1 MSVNVSV
8 TVKERDGKRYVLD
21 PEEGELEIMYGLPAE
36 IAYCSRCVMINQ
48 RPSSVVE
55 FKNRGGGKETIAFD
69 EDGVCAACRYAE
81 IKQREIDWQAR
92 EAELAALCER
102 YRSRNGSYDCVVPGS
117 GGKDSAFTAHTL
129 KYKFGMNPLTVTW
142 APHRYTDIGWK
153 NFQNWIHVGG
163 FDNHLVTPNGAV
175 HRKLTRLAFVELC
188 HPFQPFI
195 IGQRMTGPRFS
206 ALYGIPLVFYG
217 ENQAEYGN
225 NIKDNERPTMD
236 MAFFMKDHDLD
247 EFVLGGVPVPE
258 LLAKHGVERRDLNP
272 YLPIDGERLREV
284 DTQVHYLGYYLRW
297 DPQSMFYYAVEN
309 TGFEPNTERT
319 EGSYSK
325 YSSIDDQIDPLHY
338 YTSMTKF
345 GMGRAMHDA
354 SQEIRNG
361 HIEREE
367 GVALVHRFDR
377 EFPKKF
383 FPAMLDYMDIDED
396 TFWEVIDSARSP
408 HLWKK
413 SGNEWQFRY
422 PVENIAPEATDR
434 ASEG

>member
-1 MSVNVSV
+1 MAA
-8 TVKERDGKRYVLD
+8 TEIERDGKRYIED
-21 PEEGELEIMYGLPAE
+21 PEDGLLEIKYGLPAE
-36 IAYCSRCVMINQ
+36 VTYCTRCVMINQ

-55 FKNRGGGKETIAFD
+55 FRNRGGAKVTIDID

-81 IKQREIDWQAR
+81 VKAKEIDWEAR
-92 EAELAALCER
+92 ENDLHALCER

-117 GGKDSAFTAHTL
+117 GGKDSAFTAHVL

-142 APHRYTDIGWK
+142 APHRYTDIGWR

-163 FDNHLVTPNGAV
+163 FDNYLVTPNGAV
-175 HRKLTRLAFVELC
+175 HRKLTQLAFLKLC

-206 ALYGIPLVFYG
+206 ALHRIPLVFYG

-225 NIKDNERPTMD
+225 NIEDNFRPTMD
-236 MAFFMKDHDLD
+236 MSFFMKSMDLD
-247 EFVLGGVPVPE
+247 EYVLGGVPVPE
-258 LLAKHGVERRDLNP
+258 LIAEHGVERRDLNP
-272 YLPIDGERLREV
+272 YLPIDADLLRDVGTE
-284 DTQVHYLGYYLRW
+284 VHYLGYYQRW
-297 DPQSMFYYAVEN
+297 DPQSMFYYAVEHS
-309 TGFEPNTERT
+309 GFEPNTERT

-338 YTSMTKF
+338 YTSMVKF

-361 HIEREE
+361 HITREE
-367 GVALVHRFDR
+367 GVALVNRFDH
-377 EFPKKF
+377 EFPRKF
-383 FPAMLDYMDIDED
+383 YPAMLDYMDITDAE
-396 TFWEVIDSARSP
+396 FWAVVDNARSP

-413 SGNEWQFRY
+413 MNDGWSFRH
-422 PVENIAPEATDR
+422 PVDGEPKTLTD
-434 ASEG
+434 GPGQT